1 MQYHGNVTVFP
12 GSTIVSFPIKEG
24 ANLATYWTKNPQN
37 DKAKHAIIV
46 VHGSDRDGYN
56 YWQTIY
62 NVTQRE
68 IKARNRN
75 VDPNT
80 IVVAPEFYSAK
91 LNSGQYTKKQ
101 LAWGDSNMWMP
112 GEESVH
118 PPGSAVSSYDALT
131 KLLHHFSDKR
141 LYPQMR
147 NITLTGHSGGGQV
160 VNRYQAVADDVPTNV
175 HVRFVTADPSTM
187 VYFTRDRPVT
197 NPAIASKKK
206 CPLYNKWRYSFDNF
220 TDTSYAGKSPK
231 DYFRNFMSRDGVI
244 LIAYGD
250 TVGDGDQTC
259 MAALTGGTARRN
271 RSLAYWKYINLLA
284 RTGQNM
290 TSFPGNFSHLPNWH
304 HLAPEFKQTLGVLRH
319 ADHNLQAVYY
329 SRVGRSALFDNSH
342 LDIGYRPGQTEI
354 PAAVE
359 AEGDPSDPSTP
370 PGTPS
375 AAIAL
380 LTPTTFVLTV
390 TIFLAAATLL
400 L

>member
-141 LYPQMR
+141 LYP
-147 NITLTGHSGGGQV
+147 LS
-160 VNRYQAVADDVPTNV
+160 
-175 HVRFVTADPSTM
+175 
-187 VYFTRDRPVT
+187 
-197 NPAIASKKK
+197 
-206 CPLYNKWRYSFDNF
+206 
-220 TDTSYAGKSPK
+220 
-231 DYFRNFMSRDGVI
+231 
-244 LIAYGD
+244 LIH
-250 TVGDGDQTC
+250 
-259 MAALTGGTARRN
+259 
-271 RSLAYWKYINLLA
+271 I
-284 RTGQNM
+284 
-290 TSFPGNFSHLPNWH
+290 
-304 HLAPEFKQTLGVLRH
+304 
-319 ADHNLQAVYY
+319 
-329 SRVGRSALFDNSH
+329 
-342 LDIGYRPGQTEI
+342 
-354 PAAVE
+354 
-359 AEGDPSDPSTP
+359 
-370 PGTPS
+370 
-375 AAIAL
+375 
-380 LTPTTFVLTV
+380 
-390 TIFLAAATLL
+390 
-400 L
+400 